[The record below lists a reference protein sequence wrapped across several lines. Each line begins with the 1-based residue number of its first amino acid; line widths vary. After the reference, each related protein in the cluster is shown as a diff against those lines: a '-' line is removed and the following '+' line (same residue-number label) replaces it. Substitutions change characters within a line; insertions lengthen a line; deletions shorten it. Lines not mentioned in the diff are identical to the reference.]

1 MRRTALLL
9 ALTLPGVPA
18 IAAESPLKTPEQ
30 TRTLCAGAAA
40 AFGEGDSDAAFAAL
54 ASHWPLARAE
64 LDALAAQTT
73 AQLAGVGQRFGAT
86 LGHEQLRSME
96 VGTSLLEHTYLVKF
110 ERHAIR
116 FSCRFYRPDAHWLV
130 NSVSWDDK
138 INELFE

>member
-1 MRRTALLL
+1 MHRTALLP
-9 ALTLPGVPA
+9 ALIFPG
-18 IAAESPLKTPEQ
+18 L
-30 TRTLCAGAAA
+30 LAAA
-40 AFGEGDSDAAFAAL
+40 ADAPLETTDQTRALCTRSAAAFAEGDSDAAFAAL
-54 ASHWPLARAE
+54 APYWPVSRAE